1 MRAHPP
7 SILFSIAAIA
17 AAQPVVAPTPA
28 QVGSPRGV
36 SAGGYNVTNSFETG
50 YRFRSVGGDYGKH
63 RRDVNYGNGV
73 RLLSSSLTV
82 NSREGRGGWFDEIVL
97 TTLRRFCARRR
108 TDCIATTW
116 PGG

>member
-1 MRAHPP
+1 
-7 SILFSIAAIA
+7 
-17 AAQPVVAPTPA
+17 
-28 QVGSPRGV
+28 V

-73 RLLSSSLTV
+73 RLRSSSLTV

-97 TTLRRFCARRR
+97 TTRRRFCARRR